1 MLKSFYSRT
10 VSLMKKISK
19 YLEDSQFIQ
28 WVFSPEEELNE
39 WWNSFQT
46 DNPREKE
53 NILLA
58 RRIIHKLHTTD
69 RELSENEKIILFAQI
84 LKQIEVRQKSR
95 KSRRIV
101 TDFLKYAAVAIL
113 FFTIGALLF
122 YQKSSFNPQFYAQEV
137 SEPTQTDEAV
147 LIRSGRENIMLSEA
161 KSKIEHRT
169 DGQVVVNDKII
180 EPSGSQHKGTPEMN
194 QLVIPYGKSSEITLS
209 DGTHVFL
216 NAGSRL
222 IYPDFFADK
231 SREVFLAGE
240 AFFDV
245 KQDEKQPFV
254 VQTTDIRVRVLGTQ
268 FNISAYPSENIIETV
283 LTSGKIRLEQNNSGI
298 FSETTELSPGQLAA
312 FNKTEHTTRLE
323 EVDYEYYTL
332 WKEGLLKFEST
343 DLSRIVKRL
352 ERYYNIRFKYDN
364 PFLGGVKISGKLDLN
379 GTREDVLENLA
390 DAATIE
396 ISEIGMEYFTIK
408 DR

>member
-1 MLKSFYSRT
+1 MNR
-10 VSLMKKISK
+10 
-19 YLEDSQFIQ
+19 
-28 WVFSPEEELNE
+28 WH
-39 WWNSFQT
+39 SFQT

-69 RELSENEKIILFAQI
+69 RELSENEKDNYYFAQI

-95 KSRRIV
+95 NRRIV
-101 TDFLKYAAVAIL
+101 TDFLKYPQL
-113 FFTIGALLF
+113 PFSFTIGALLF

-194 QLVIPYGKSSEITLS
+194 QLVIPYGKTSEITLP

-268 FNISAYPSENIIETV
+268 FNISAYPSENIIETM

-323 EVDYEYYTL
+323 GWIMNIIPFGKRVYSN
-332 WKEGLLKFEST
+332 LKALT
-343 DLSRIVKRL
+343 
-352 ERYYNIRFKYDN
+352 
-364 PFLGGVKISGKLDLN
+364 
-379 GTREDVLENLA
+379 
-390 DAATIE
+390 
-396 ISEIGMEYFTIK
+396 
-408 DR
+408 